1 MIVRSILII
10 LLRFGNDLAIYL
22 TACCYFMIVFLYD
35 NCISQYA
42 MAYTCTTC
50 DAEFESAAAVT
61 QHLPLHHDTCAVC
74 NEAFDDS
81 DSLREHVHEA
91 H

>member
-1 MIVRSILII
+1 
-10 LLRFGNDLAIYL
+10 
-22 TACCYFMIVFLYD
+22 
-35 NCISQYA
+35 

-81 DSLREHVHEA
+81 DSLREHVHKA

>member
-1 MIVRSILII
+1 MLH
-10 LLRFGNDLAIYL
+10 LLHLSNFL
-22 TACCYFMIVFLYD
+22 TNYRIAAWYFMIDFLCVSAVCP
-35 NCISQYA
+35 NA

-81 DSLREHVHEA
+81 ESLRDHVHEA